1 MGLGVL
7 DYSGVLHQPDRL
19 LSKAVLLFSIAA
31 GWFGYWGFIILAG
44 QNLPP
49 LFSYE
54 FSIHGNS
61 HVNAPISIMW
71 CKTWMWHLISQMSEI
86 IGELS
91 DGFFSSYKEKILFY
105 WKY

>member
-54 FSIHGNS
+54 LSIHGNS
-61 HVNAPISIMW
+61 HVNAPIAIM
-71 CKTWMWHLISQMSEI
+71 
-86 IGELS
+86 
-91 DGFFSSYKEKILFY
+91 
-105 WKY
+105 